1 MRLLHRSAA
10 GHTAI
15 SELSPAEPQLFS
27 FLCLFFSSKSA
38 LETGPCH
45 TTVSVSWLV
54 LSSCFPPVL
63 SGLGKGAQTDS
74 TLALPIVNN
83 SLSSSAVPSYP
94 PGYPPVLLIAKEPHL
109 ILVTLQ
115 KPPDFQPWPRAEIP
129 MGAL

>member
-1 MRLLHRSAA
+1 MRLLHCSAA

-27 FLCLFFSSKSA
+27 LFFSSKSA

-74 TLALPIVNN
+74 TLALPIVNT

-94 PGYPPVLLIAKEPHL
+94 PGYPSVLLIAKESHL